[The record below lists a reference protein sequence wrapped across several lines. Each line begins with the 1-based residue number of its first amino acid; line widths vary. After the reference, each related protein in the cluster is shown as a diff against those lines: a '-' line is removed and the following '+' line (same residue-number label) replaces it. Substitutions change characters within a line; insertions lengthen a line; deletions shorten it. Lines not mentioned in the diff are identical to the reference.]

1 MFLNRMNSV
10 LIQGSLHVR
19 LKVTVVLILNVLYLT
34 VLFSNFESFPNK
46 DVQVKGECLSS
57 FLFLITLAVFS
68 HVLMLSFTFLK
79 YRYFSNSTLK
89 LRYNRIMSHV
99 SAAFTS
105 SLIKLCGQFKNMFLA
120 LSSLSS

>member
-1 MFLNRMNSV
+1 MNSV

-34 VLFSNFESFPNK
+34 VLFSNFPNK